1 MRIIIIRVCIALHV
15 KLKKTKKIMVKEE
28 ILKLNLSGLDFNSIQ
43 EWIDVCEKKTDV
55 DRHRFMQFCERKGY
69 DVMCPISGTEF
80 MTLLEEF

>member
-1 MRIIIIRVCIALHV
+1 MHSIALYV

-28 ILKLNLSGLDFNSIQ
+28 ILKLNLSGLDFKSIQ
-43 EWIDVCEKKTDV
+43 EWIDVCEKKTENCV
-55 DRHRFMQFCERKGY
+55 DRHRFMQFCNEKGY